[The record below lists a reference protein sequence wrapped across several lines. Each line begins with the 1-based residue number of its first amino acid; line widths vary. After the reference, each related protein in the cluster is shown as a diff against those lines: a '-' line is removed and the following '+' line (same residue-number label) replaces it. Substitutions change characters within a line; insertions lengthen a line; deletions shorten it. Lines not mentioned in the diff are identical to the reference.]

1 MLIPGFPAGVSVC
14 SLWGQLLREADLPCQ
29 EGSKIE
35 ITEADDLEEFRFFKH
50 TSISP
55 KQLFVRFLVI
65 YSKVYVWVEWAGH
78 FSWAEILEIKQMCEL
93 SEFELIEGEIKQLI
107 LAYAVYQGL

>member
-14 SLWGQLLREADLPCQ
+14 SLWGRLLREVDLGCQ
-29 EGSKIE
+29 EGSKTK
-35 ITEADDLEEFRFFKH
+35 ITKGLQFGKIQISKH

-65 YSKVYVWVEWAGH
+65 YSKVYVWVERAGH
-78 FSWAEILEIKQMCEL
+78 FSWAVILEIKQMWGA
-93 SEFELIEGEIKQLI
+93 I
-107 LAYAVYQGL
+107 